1 MPGRKFQFGAFEV
14 DESLGE
20 LRKHG
25 VKIRIQEQPF
35 QILVVLLE
43 RPGEIVGREEIR
55 ARLWPENTFVDFDNA
70 ISSAVRKLRE
80 ALNDSADN
88 PRFIETSTR
97 RGYRFIGQI
106 TAPPQLPAKPVP
118 KRIKSFA
125 IAAGALLLVVLA
137 VWWLLS
143 RPKPNT
149 TPLTPVPLTAA
160 HGWEAYPS
168 FSPDGNQVAYSWAD
182 TETIDPHKLHIYVK
196 SIGPGMP
203 VRLTASPNPDVFP
216 AWSPDGRRIAFIRG
230 FGQSSAIYLI
240 SPVGGSERRLADGV
254 FYGPAYWSP
263 DSRFLAFGDRTTP
276 NGIPSIYLLNIENG
290 ERLRLTMPP
299 DEKTMD
305 QGAVFSPDG
314 KTLLFTRCTEV
325 STCAL
330 YLLDLSI
337 GYRPRAAPRLLRA
350 ETGDIRGVAWTQ
362 DGKQI
367 VYVLSDYGNANFHLM
382 RIQVRSGALP
392 ERLLYAGDQLW
403 MGVAIAPHGNR
414 LAYAKNLLDQDIWQ
428 IQLGTPPRNFVASN
442 RIESLPQYSPDG
454 RQVAFSS
461 DRSGQMEIW
470 VCDSQGANSVQLT
483 TFEEYSGSPKWSPD
497 GRSIAFDRHLK
508 QGWRIFVMAADG
520 GQVRQLNTDS
530 GDEVVPNWS
539 RDGNWIYYAADRT
552 GRYEI
557 WKASAKGGKGVQIT
571 RNGGWAASES
581 PDGSTLYYTKNL
593 DYRDA
598 FSDLWALP
606 IDGGEERMVLPSVGS
621 REFKVLE
628 AGVYYVQPP
637 AAAGAGAIRFYDFAT
652 GKSQEIASIKDFAGG
667 LTISPDRTTFL
678 FSVTRRSEANVM
690 IVDNFR

>member
-1 MPGRKFQFGAFEV
+1 
-14 DESLGE
+14 
-20 LRKHG
+20 
-25 VKIRIQEQPF
+25 
-35 QILVVLLE
+35 
-43 RPGEIVGREEIR
+43 
-55 ARLWPENTFVDFDNA
+55 
-70 ISSAVRKLRE
+70 
-80 ALNDSADN
+80 
-88 PRFIETSTR
+88 
-97 RGYRFIGQI
+97 
-106 TAPPQLPAKPVP
+106 
-118 KRIKSFA
+118 
-125 IAAGALLLVVLA
+125 
-137 VWWLLS
+137 
-143 RPKPNT
+143 
-149 TPLTPVPLTAA
+149 
-160 HGWEAYPS
+160 
-168 FSPDGNQVAYSWAD
+168 
-182 TETIDPHKLHIYVK
+182 
-196 SIGPGMP
+196 
-203 VRLTASPNPDVFP
+203 
-216 AWSPDGRRIAFIRG
+216 
-230 FGQSSAIYLI
+230 
-240 SPVGGSERRLADGV
+240 
-254 FYGPAYWSP
+254 
-263 DSRFLAFGDRTTP
+263 
-276 NGIPSIYLLNIENG
+276 
-290 ERLRLTMPP
+290 
-299 DEKTMD
+299 
-305 QGAVFSPDG
+305 
-314 KTLLFTRCTEV
+314 
-325 STCAL
+325 
-330 YLLDLSI
+330 
-337 GYRPRAAPRLLRA
+337 
-350 ETGDIRGVAWTQ
+350 
-362 DGKQI
+362 
-367 VYVLSDYGNANFHLM
+367 
-382 RIQVRSGALP
+382 
-392 ERLLYAGDQLW
+392 

-598 FSDLWALP
+598 LSDLWAIP
-606 IDGGEERMVLPSVGS
+606 IDGREERMVLPSIGS

-628 AGVYYVQPP
+628 GGVYYVQPP
-637 AAAGAGAIRFYDFAT
+637 AAAGDCAIRFYDFAT